1 MANNAMG
8 LGKRR
13 GGSPGLAGR
22 READFYPTP
31 EWCVDALLP
40 HLLRRCPP
48 RGGWVLEPGCGDG
61 AIGLPLARAGYTV
74 RGIDIRPECER
85 LPPRKAKAARPPAP
99 TEPGFYNVR
108 WPHGDDPGDVMELMP
123 DGRWRFVQGDG
134 DPRNPSDPL
143 PFIPGGVFT
152 RTISPDWEVKKAPTP
167 PQPAGT
173 LELPL
178 WLGAG
183 KYVATTGNFLELPL
197 GGEWASPL
205 AIVGNPPYSM
215 SMEFIKHSMDLLT
228 GGLLAL
234 LLPLDY
240 LSTQGRAAFWR
251 EHPADVLVF
260 DKRPSFTGGGAA
272 STNYGWYMWPTATGR
287 GQIFRVGD
295 DPGALTMM
303 GVQ

>member
-1 MANNAMG
+1 
-8 LGKRR
+8 
-13 GGSPGLAGR
+13 
-22 READFYPTP
+22 
-31 EWCVDALLP
+31 
-40 HLLRRCPP
+40 
-48 RGGWVLEPGCGDG
+48 VLEPGCGDG

-85 LPPRKAKAARPPAP
+85 
-99 TEPGFYNVR
+99 
-108 WPHGDDPGDVMELMP
+108 
-123 DGRWRFVQGDG
+123 
-134 DPRNPSDPL
+134 
-143 PFIPGGVFT
+143 
-152 RTISPDWEVKKAPTP
+152 
-167 PQPAGT
+167 
-173 LELPL
+173 LPL